1 MNALLS
7 NPSAITIMVECTL
20 MLGVVCVVLLFFSI
34 RQRRR
39 DEHNMRVFVGVV
51 QEELESQPKALRD
64 IGEKQYRLEG
74 EALEKM
80 VDSVAKLER
89 DVYQTI
95 VVAYNRR
102 DGDALGKLHRGIKR
116 LKKVCLDME
125 PVPDTTAL
133 RELERRY
140 DALATRLKE
149 QEARNEN
156 LQECLERSQKELS
169 SLMTEYSA
177 AFKKSQEAGS
187 AQ

>member
-1 MNALLS
+1 MNTLLS
-7 NPSAITIMVECTL
+7 SPSAITIMVECTL
-20 MLGVVCVVLLFFSI
+20 MLGVLCVVLLFFSI

-51 QEELESQPKALRD
+51 QEELQSRPAALRD

-74 EALEKM
+74 EALDKM
-80 VDSVAKLER
+80 IDSVAKLER
-89 DVYQTI
+89 DLYQTV

-102 DGDALGKLHRGIKR
+102 DGEALGKLHRGIKR
-116 LKKVCLDME
+116 LTRVCLDME

-133 RELERRY
+133 RELESRCET
-140 DALATRLKE
+140 LAAQLKE
-149 QEARNEN
+149 QESRNKN

-169 SLMTEYSA
+169 SLTTEYAA
-177 AFKKSQEAGS
+177 AFKKSQEVGG